1 MQALLTLYNASVKVN
16 KIRRHVHEGEGKA
29 VPGIG
34 ILCDQDRD
42 RAEMMRV
49 VEMLA
54 AREGFGCS
62 IYDMGQEASGDWSDL
77 ACAILALKDREA
89 AFRCAEKL
97 WNSEPSLSIIYVAD
111 RIEDIIAALAMP
123 FFHIVRLFGF
133 EQDLAVAFQ
142 KLGKMRLSAIDK
154 IKFIQNGQM
163 MLVPSREI
171 LYVASIRHEI
181 SLHLGKETLLIK
193 ENLSQCEERL
203 KGKGFV
209 RTYTSFLVNMYHIRC
224 LEKEKVLLDNGEQL
238 YVSRRKYPEV
248 KLKLENYVR
257 HLDFI

>member
-1 MQALLTLYNASVKVN
+1 MQACLTLCNASVKVN
-16 KIRRHVHEGEGKA
+16 KIRKHVYEGEGKA

-34 ILCDQDRD
+34 ILCDQDKERE
-42 RAEMMRV
+42 EMIQI

-54 AREGFGCS
+54 TRKGLGCS
-62 IYDMGQEASGDWSDL
+62 IYKMGQEAAFGWKDMT
-77 ACAILALKDREA
+77 CVILALEDREA

-97 WNSEPSLSIIYVAD
+97 WSGEPALLIIYVAK
-111 RIEDIIAALAMP
+111 RIEDIIAALTMP

-133 EQDLAVAFQ
+133 EQDLEAAFQ
-142 KLGKMRLSAIDK
+142 KLGKVRMASTDK
-154 IKFIQNGQM
+154 IEFIRNGQM
-163 MLVPSREI
+163 ILVPSREI

-181 SLHLGKETLLIK
+181 SLHLVKETFLIK

-248 KLKLENYVR
+248 KLMFESYVR

>member
-1 MQALLTLYNASVKVN
+1 MP
-16 KIRRHVHEGEGKA
+16 R
-29 VPGIG
+29 IG
-34 ILCDQDRD
+34 ILCDQDKE
-42 RAEMMRV
+42 RAEMIQI

-54 AREGFGCS
+54 AREELDCS
-62 IYDMGQEASGDWSDL
+62 IHDVDKELASDWKDMT
-77 ACAILALKDREA
+77 CAIVALKEREA

-97 WNSEPSLSIIYVAD
+97 WSWEPALLIIYVAN
-111 RIEDIIAALAMP
+111 RIEDVIAALTMP

-133 EQDLAVAFQ
+133 EQDMEAAFQ
-142 KLGKMRLSAIDK
+142 KLGKMRMSTMDK
-154 IKFIQNGQM
+154 IKFIRNGQM

-171 LYVASIRHEI
+171 LYVTSIHHEI
-181 SLHLGKETLLIK
+181 SLHLIKETFPIK
-193 ENLSQCEERL
+193 ESLSQCEERL

-248 KLKLENYVR
+248 KLKFENYVR

>member
-1 MQALLTLYNASVKVN
+1 M
-16 KIRRHVHEGEGKA
+16 
-29 VPGIG
+29 PGIG
-34 ILCDQDRD
+34 ILCDQDRE
-42 RAEMMRV
+42 REEMKQI

-62 IYDMGQEASGDWSDL
+62 VHDMDKEADSARKDI
-77 ACAILALKDREA
+77 ACVVLALKDREA

-97 WNSEPSLSIIYVAD
+97 WSCEPTLLIIYVAE
-111 RIEDIIAALAMP
+111 RIEDIIAALTMP
-123 FFHIVRLFGF
+123 FFHIVRRFGL
-133 EQDLAVAFQ
+133 EQDLKAAFQ
-142 KLGKMRLSAIDK
+142 KLGKVRMDTTDK
-154 IKFIQNGQM
+154 IEFIRNGQM

-171 LYVASIRHEI
+171 LYVASIHHEI
-181 SLHLGKETLLIK
+181 SLHLIKETFPIK
-193 ENLSQCEERL
+193 ESLSQCEERL

-248 KLKLENYVR
+248 KLKFENYVR

>member
-1 MQALLTLYNASVKVN
+1 MTLCDASAKVN
-16 KIRRHVHEGEGKA
+16 KICKHVCEGEGKA
-29 VPGIG
+29 VPRIG
-34 ILCDQDRD
+34 VLCGQDKERE
-42 RAEMMRV
+42 EMMQI

-54 AREGFGCS
+54 AREGFDCS
-62 IYDMGQEASGDWSDL
+62 VYNMCQGAPGDCKDT
-77 ACAILALKDREA
+77 ACVILALEDREA

-97 WNSEPSLSIIYVAD
+97 WGSEPALLIIYVAK
-111 RIEDIIAALAMP
+111 RIEDVIAALTMP

-133 EQDLAVAFQ
+133 EQDLEAAFQ
-142 KLGKMRLSAIDK
+142 KLGKVRMATIDK
-154 IKFIQNGQM
+154 IEFTWNGQM

-181 SLHLGKETLLIK
+181 SLHLARETFQIK

-209 RTYTSFLVNMYHIRC
+209 RTYTSFLVNMYHIRR

-248 KLKLENYVR
+248 KLLFENYVR

>member
-1 MQALLTLYNASVKVN
+1 M
-16 KIRRHVHEGEGKA
+16 
-29 VPGIG
+29 PGIG
-34 ILCDQDRD
+34 ILCDQNRE
-42 RAEMMRV
+42 REKMMQV

-54 AREGFGCS
+54 AREGFDCS
-62 IYDMGQEASGDWSDL
+62 VCNMSREAAGDRQDV
-77 ACAILALKDREA
+77 ACVILALKDREA
-89 AFRCAEKL
+89 AFRCAERL
-97 WNSEPSLSIIYVAD
+97 WSGEPTLLIIYVAD
-111 RIEDIIAALAMP
+111 RIEDIIAALTMP
-123 FFHIVRLFGF
+123 FFHVVRLFGF
-133 EQDLAVAFQ
+133 EQDLEAAFQ
-142 KLGKMRLSAIDK
+142 KLGKIRMSTIDK
-154 IKFIQNGQM
+154 IKFIRNGQM

-181 SLHLGKETLLIK
+181 SLHLEEETFQIK

>member
-1 MQALLTLYNASVKVN
+1 MP
-16 KIRRHVHEGEGKA
+16 E
-29 VPGIG
+29 IG
-34 ILCDQDRD
+34 IICDQDKEKG
-42 RAEMMRV
+42 EMLQI

-54 AREGFGCS
+54 AREGVDCS
-62 IYDMGQEASGDWSDL
+62 IHNMDKELTSDWKDMT
-77 ACAILALKDREA
+77 CVILALKDREA

-97 WNSEPSLSIIYVAD
+97 WSSEPTLLIIYVAK

-133 EQDLAVAFQ
+133 EQDLEAAFH
-142 KLGKMRLSAIDK
+142 KLGKMRMSPMDK
-154 IKFIQNGQM
+154 IKFIRNGQM
-163 MLVPSREI
+163 ILVPSREI
-171 LYVASIRHEI
+171 LYMASIRHEI
-181 SLHLGKETLLIK
+181 SLHLIKENFLIK

-209 RTYTSFLVNMYHIRC
+209 RTYTSYLVNMYHIRC

-248 KLKLENYVR
+248 KLKFENYVR